1 MWVDFW
7 VVGGGRVELTY
18 ILPCCSL
25 LCPGGGG
32 GGAAEQEGGGTKI
45 AGAGG
50 GSETEERLVEVS
62 IETRGNGFV
71 CLIVCIFRKKNS
83 KKKNLFQFFFHI

>member
-1 MWVDFW
+1 MDVW
-7 VVGGGRVELTY
+7 VGGFLVGGCRVGLTY

-50 GSETEERLVEVS
+50 GSETEERFVEVS

-71 CLIVCIFRKKNS
+71 CLIVCIFRKKI
-83 KKKNLFQFFFHI
+83 FQK